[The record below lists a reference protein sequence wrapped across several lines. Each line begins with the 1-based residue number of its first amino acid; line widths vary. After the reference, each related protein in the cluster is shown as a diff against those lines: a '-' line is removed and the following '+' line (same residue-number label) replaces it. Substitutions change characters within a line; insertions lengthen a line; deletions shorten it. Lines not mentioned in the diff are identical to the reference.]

1 MDINFMKDNVHLYFE
16 AAKVTIYIASL
27 GISLAF
33 LWGLMISL
41 VRYLKIPILRQLAG
55 AYVELSRNT
64 PLLIQLFFLYFGL
77 PRIGI
82 VLSSEV
88 CAVIGLMFLG
98 GSYFAEAIRSGLENV
113 PTIQTESA
121 LSLGMGQRQ
130 VFLYVIL
137 PQAFSNSI
145 PAIFS
150 NIIFLIK
157 ETSVFSAVALADL
170 MFVTKDLIGIYYK
183 TDEALFMLV
192 VAYLL
197 ILLPVSI
204 ISTVIERR
212 IRYGEYG
219 I

>member
-1 MDINFMKDNVHLYFE
+1 MDFDFINSNIPLYLE
-16 AAKVTIYIASL
+16 AAKLTIYIATW

-33 LWGLMISL
+33 LLGLVVGIIRHLRIPVLTQL
-41 VRYLKIPILRQLAG
+41 VVGYI
-55 AYVELSRNT
+55 ELSRNT

-77 PRIGI
+77 PKLGI
-82 VLSSEV
+82 ILSSEV
-88 CAVIGLMFLG
+88 CAVLGLTFLG
-98 GSYFAEAIRSGLENV
+98 GSYFAEAIRSGLENI
-113 PTIQTESA
+113 PLIQTESA
-121 LSLGMGQRQ
+121 LSLGMNRRQ
-130 VFLYVIL
+130 ILFSITL

-145 PAIFS
+145 PAICS

-192 VAYLL
+192 VAYLI

-204 ISTVIERR
+204 IGTLIERR

-219 I
+219 N